1 MTGIAGD
8 GEGVAPPTV
17 VVGHRVLCCRRSTIQ
32 ARGSHSCHTL
42 NVEVTGYMI
51 DVQCDERTLR
61 IYPKSKAARFAL
73 TGAETRAV
81 TNDGG
86 HVRLKTRLSDGDVTI
101 PRASLTGVAF
111 KGASMLTNG
120 RVTVATDD
128 VTYQLHFRKRQQS
141 AFETLA
147 LELGATV

>member
-1 MTGIAGD
+1 M
-8 GEGVAPPTV
+8 
-17 VVGHRVLCCRRSTIQ
+17 
-32 ARGSHSCHTL
+32 
-42 NVEVTGYMI
+42 EVTGYMI

-61 IYPKSKAARFAL
+61 FHPRGKAARFAL

-81 TNDGG
+81 TNDEG
-86 HVRLKTRLSDGDVTI
+86 HARLKRRMGDGDVTI

-111 KGASMLTNG
+111 KRASMLTKG
-120 RVTVATDD
+120 RVTVATADD
-128 VTYQLHFRKRQQS
+128 TYQLPFRTGQQG